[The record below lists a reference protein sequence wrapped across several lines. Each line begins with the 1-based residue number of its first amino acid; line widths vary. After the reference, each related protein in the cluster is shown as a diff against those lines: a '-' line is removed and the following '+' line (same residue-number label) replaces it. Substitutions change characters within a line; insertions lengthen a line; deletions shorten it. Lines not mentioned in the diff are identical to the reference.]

1 VAMAKK
7 FLLII
12 VLIIVICSTIGC
24 QTAQGLK
31 GDVTYIGDKTAEII
45 DKEE

>member
-1 VAMAKK
+1 MVRKAI
-7 FLLII
+7 LIA
-12 VLIIVICSTIGC
+12 VLIVVIFTLFGC

-45 DKEE
+45 NKEE

>member
-1 VAMAKK
+1 MVKK
-7 FLLII
+7 TLLII
-12 VLIIVICSTIGC
+12 TLVVVVFLLFGC

-45 DKEE
+45 DKQE